1 MKCVPDAQRGAHVLV
16 AVQEE
21 CRHLHMGSTS
31 RRSAVH
37 ARAIARNPAGWNSV
51 SEAANSSTL
60 SLVAAVE
67 NIVGSIVAMNS
78 AGAAA
83 TPAGSVR
90 AAVRHP
96 LTAATR
102 PIRRTRWREPSST
115 PSSDGADKTQA
126 QALHRTTAQ
135 SRGHAP
141 GRGR

>member
-78 AGAAA
+78 VGGSCDARRLCSSRCSASVEGSD
-83 TPAGSVR
+83 PA
-90 AAVRHP
+90 HP
-96 LTAATR
+96 AYALARTKLNTVVGW
-102 PIRRTRWREPSST
+102 RR
-115 PSSDGADKTQA
+115 
-126 QALHRTTAQ
+126 
-135 SRGHAP
+135 
-141 GRGR
+141 